1 MATKKVIAICQAGG
15 QFVTNKDGL
24 LVYTNGDAY
33 AIDIDHDTSLSD
45 FRSELAE
52 NFGFSWETMTLKYFL
67 PGNRKTL
74 ITISKDKDFKR
85 MVSFSVDA
93 PNVEVFVLPEESKAT
108 TVSNMPASR
117 SSRTTASEAVV
128 PVVSAG
134 DIVMGD
140 DNDDD
145 ITTNDFQ
152 IDMGAVQT
160 ERQD

>member
-93 PNVEVFVLPEESKAT
+93 PNVEVFVLPEESKAMI
-108 TVSNMPASR
+108 VSNMPASR
-117 SSRTTASEAVV
+117 YVCFYLRECESSC
-128 PVVSAG
+128 
-134 DIVMGD
+134 
-140 DNDDD
+140 
-145 ITTNDFQ
+145 
-152 IDMGAVQT
+152 
-160 ERQD
+160 